1 MLSPDGSSHEV
12 LAGSGEG
19 PGDVSYVGAVFA
31 LGQDRFLAVDIFRD
45 RLTIFAG
52 GSVERTVVETPSIAI
67 IIMTPVPTIPMEA
80 NRHPSR
86 RARDCSSALRPLMSE
101 GSSGVFDHPQVEEP
115 T

>member
-1 MLSPDGSSHEV
+1 MLCPDGSSHEV

-45 RLTIFAG
+45 RLT
-52 GSVERTVVETPSIAI
+52 
-67 IIMTPVPTIPMEA
+67 TIPMEA

-86 RARDCSSALRPLMSE
+86 RARDCSPALRPMMSE